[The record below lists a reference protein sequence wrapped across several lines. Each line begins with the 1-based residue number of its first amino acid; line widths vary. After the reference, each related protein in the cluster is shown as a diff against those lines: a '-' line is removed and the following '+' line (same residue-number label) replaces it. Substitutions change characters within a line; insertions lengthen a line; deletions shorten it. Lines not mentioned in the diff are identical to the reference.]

1 MDAKEAINKIKQMLG
16 LEFSTENRKSVKT
29 KFAATELEDGTRV
42 TNDKE
47 GDFELGDK
55 VYVIAEDG
63 TLTPA
68 PAGEHTLRDGFVIV
82 VDEEGTLIEIR
93 IPQSEDV
100 ADVVETELVEDEEV
114 VITETDMEEDLEI
127 IKETNVEILKVL
139 EEVVKST
146 DEAIEELVK
155 EVNELKEEVETFKS
169 APQMT
174 GINERKPVTQ
184 SFAEMRLEMLKKHI
198 K

>member
-1 MDAKEAINKIKQMLG
+1 MLG

-63 TLTPA
+63 TLSPA

-93 IPQSEDV
+93 VPQSEDV
-100 ADVVETELVEDEEV
+100 ADVVEDNYETEEETTEGE
-114 VITETDMEEDLEI
+114 ITETDIEEDLEI

-146 DEAIEELVK
+146 DEAIENLVK